1 MDSSHFSSFCFLL
14 LTVAAPCPNIA
25 MPSAIPAKG
34 TPDSSS
40 GRTIVTVYSCKSD
53 VCNSSNYEDCEIIG
67 ESQNEAFSN
76 ERIELVT
83 RKRDIIVCFR
93 QNNVSLE
100 GVYVIF
106 WYKVAVGVGDSCGIL
121 SSAENMSDSITRICC
136 KAEIDPSVLH
146 LPLQCDP
153 EMAGEE
159 IHEPPDNTTDEGEP
173 GDLQFLVGEK
183 SSTAVL
189 VAVLVPGLCAA
200 ALAAYCIRRNRNGRG
215 PVVILSQTLNDQECW
230 KLSQVEF

>member
-153 EMAGEE
+153 EMAG
-159 IHEPPDNTTDEGEP
+159 
-173 GDLQFLVGEK
+173 DLQFLVGEK

-215 PVVILSQTLNDQECW
+215 PVVILSQTLNA
-230 KLSQVEF
+230 VEKNPRTPDTKTLPLI